1 MDQLE
6 RLKRNIRKKQ
16 LKTEGN
22 QRVLMEI
29 PVSIH
34 GKFRELTDHYK
45 AENKVKSQKDLFIKW
60 IEREHKK
67 IFGKQ

>member
-16 LKTEGN
+16 RKTEGN

-29 PVSIH
+29 PVSVH
-34 GKFRELTDHYK
+34 EMFRELTDHYK
-45 AENKVKSQKDLFIKW
+45 TENKVKSQKDLFIKW